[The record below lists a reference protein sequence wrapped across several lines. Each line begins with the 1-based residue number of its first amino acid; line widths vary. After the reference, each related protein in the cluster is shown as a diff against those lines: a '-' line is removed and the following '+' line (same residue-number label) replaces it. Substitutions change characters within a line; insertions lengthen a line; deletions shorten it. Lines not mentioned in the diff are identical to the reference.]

1 MQYLPVVMLFILFAI
16 NVPVAFAIA
25 VSALIYFFI
34 AEGLPLTI
42 FVQKIVSATHSFPLL
57 AVPFFITAGTIM
69 NYGGIT
75 KRLMALADALTG
87 HMAGGLA
94 QVNVVLSTLMGGL
107 SGSANADAA
116 MQSKILVPEMIKRNY
131 DADFSAVVTDYSAGD
146 RVDSLRLSRGSIRWT
161 PVYCRGSAR
170 DYDVF
175 CVDVCCQQDLGEKK
189 LCLRPKPESHQR

>member
-1 MQYLPVVMLFILFAI
+1 MEYLPVVMLFVLFSI
-16 NVPVAFAIA
+16 NVPVAFGIAI
-25 VSALIYFFI
+25 SALTYFFI
-34 AEGLPLTI
+34 AQGLPLSI
-42 FVQKIVSATHSFPLL
+42 FIQKLVSATFSFPLL

-116 MQSKILVPEMIKRNY
+116 MQSKVLVPEMIKRLRS
-131 DADFSAVVTDYSAGD
+131 DA
-146 RVDSLRLSRGSIRWT
+146 
-161 PVYCRGSAR
+161 
-170 DYDVF
+170 
-175 CVDVCCQQDLGEKK
+175 
-189 LCLRPKPESHQR
+189 